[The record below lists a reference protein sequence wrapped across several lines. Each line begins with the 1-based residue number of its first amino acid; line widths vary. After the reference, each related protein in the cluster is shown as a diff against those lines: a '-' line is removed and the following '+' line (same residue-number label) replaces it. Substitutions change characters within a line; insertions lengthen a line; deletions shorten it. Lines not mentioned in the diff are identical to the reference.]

1 MTQTLYRIGEFEAI
15 PAQNQL
21 RRDGEVTEI
30 EPKVM
35 DLLVLFATRPSE
47 VIPKTEI
54 ASALWSE
61 VEVNDDALTRTL
73 WKLRKALGD
82 NAKDPSYIETV
93 PKRGYR
99 LIAEVSADDPTT
111 WTDNR
116 LGATQGKVGI
126 PTELIALGAVLLMAI
141 ALLFAMPMLR
151 GETDPQTDTGREAM
165 LQRADAFY
173 AQYTQSD
180 NEAALRLYETVLASH
195 PDDAAALAGLS
206 NAVAQRVLRFTGPN
220 GGTAER
226 TTLDQALQS
235 GWLDSEEAAPA
246 IARAEALARQATEAE
261 PGHARAWRALGLVLS
276 MQRDFQGAEAAYNR
290 ALVIEPN
297 DWGSLVNLGDIS
309 NIAGNRER
317 STAYLEQAYE
327 AMSARLSQDAVL
339 VLPWQSQVGVLV
351 AERKAEAGDLA
362 GAESWYRRVLAADPL
377 YPEAV
382 SGLAALLR
390 RSGDGAGADALCEDM
405 ERRTGEGCAP

>member
-1 MTQTLYRIGEFEAI
+1 MTQVLYKIGDFEVL

-21 RRDGEVTEI
+21 RLEGEFSDI

-35 DLLVLFATRPSE
+35 DLLVLFATRPGE
-47 VIPKTEI
+47 VIPKSEI
-54 ASALWSE
+54 ASAIWGE

-82 NAKDPSYIETV
+82 SAKNPSYIETV

-99 LIAEVSADDPTT
+99 LIAEVSEDGTT
-111 WTDNR
+111 AAG
-116 LGATQGKVGI
+116 LEQAPGSAGI
-126 PTELIALGAVLLMAI
+126 PTELLALGAVLLVAI
-141 ALLFAMPMLR
+141 AVLFAMPMLS
-151 GETDPQTDTGREAM
+151 GETDPQTETGREAM

-206 NAVAQRVLRFTGPN
+206 NAVAQRALRFTGPG

-226 TTLDQALQS
+226 TTLNQALQS
-235 GWLDSEEAAPA
+235 GWLQSEEAAPA
-246 IARAEALARQATEAE
+246 IARAEALARQATDAD
-261 PGHARAWRALGLVLS
+261 PGHARAWRALGLALS

-351 AERKAEAGDLA
+351 AERKAEAGDLV

-390 RSGDGAGADALCEDM
+390 RSGDASAADALCEDL
-405 ERRTGEGCAP
+405 ERRTGEGCLP